1 MFVSRR
7 IIRPHTGKT
16 EMAIDRVHRVAG
28 ILSRHGA
35 RTRVARVTAGAG
47 AGEIHL
53 YASFPTMEA
62 GTEAAV
68 GMAHDSAYLK
78 LMAEREAN
86 PAGDVHG
93 PDVARLVMG
102 EPVPTDR
109 VRMQRTYEMN
119 RSGLKPAL
127 ELLGELADM
136 MKGHPVNLAAA
147 VPVLSAD
154 MNSMS
159 VIYGFPDLVTF
170 GKMVDTV
177 GTSPEFQEI
186 LVRASEVGTLKTGRV
201 LAAID

>member
-119 RSGLKPAL
+119 LKLIKLASDL
-127 ELLGELADM
+127 DQGTASLLRM
-136 MKGHPVNLAAA
+136 PN
-147 VPVLSAD
+147 
-154 MNSMS
+154 N
-159 VIYGFPDLVTF
+159 
-170 GKMVDTV
+170 
-177 GTSPEFQEI
+177 
-186 LVRASEVGTLKTGRV
+186 
-201 LAAID
+201 